1 MSFSENLRDALELAN
16 LRQVDLAKKTGIN
29 IKSIENYLKN
39 DAKTIPSADR
49 AVKIAQVLG
58 VTVEDLV
65 NGQDTGKSEVAINR
79 YRNSKIIAITSK
91 LDKYNFEVII
101 SIAKA
106 LLDLQIRKLRD

>member
-1 MSFSENLRDALELAN
+1 MSFGDNLRDAIEMAN
-16 LRQVDLAKKTGIN
+16 LKQVDLAKRTGIN

-65 NGQDTGKSEVAINR
+65 NGQDREKAEIANNK
-79 YRNSKIIAITSK
+79 YRNSKIIGIISK
-91 LDKYNFEVII
+91 LNKYNFEAILSI
-101 SIAKA
+101 SKA
-106 LLDLQIRKLRD
+106 LLDLQKKKN

>member
-1 MSFSENLRDALELAN
+1 MTFSKNLRDAIELAN
-16 LRQVDLAKKTGIN
+16 LRQIDLAKKTGIN

-65 NGQDTGKSEVAINR
+65 NGQDTEKTEAANK
-79 YRNSKIIAITSK
+79 YRNNRIIAIISK
-91 LDKYNFEVII
+91 LDKYNFEAIT

-106 LLDLQIRKLRD
+106 LLDLQVKKL